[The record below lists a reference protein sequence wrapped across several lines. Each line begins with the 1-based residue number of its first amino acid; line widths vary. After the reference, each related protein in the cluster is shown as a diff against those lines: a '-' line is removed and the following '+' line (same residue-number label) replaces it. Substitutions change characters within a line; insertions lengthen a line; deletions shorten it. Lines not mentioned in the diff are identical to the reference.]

1 MAMEFRHRNGAKQV
15 DAHVVFTLKGVLVH
29 STREGGMN
37 VVLLTN
43 LEEGLKGGITVY
55 KYAPNKHLQEK
66 KSLCVNAIKHFRRHY
81 MFTTILKFKILSK
94 IQDSRRKL
102 IWAFAMQL

>member
-1 MAMEFRHRNGAKQV
+1 MMAMEFRYRNGAKQV

-43 LEEGLKGGITVY
+43 LEEGLKGG
-55 KYAPNKHLQEK
+55 A
-66 KSLCVNAIKHFRRHY
+66 
-81 MFTTILKFKILSK
+81 
-94 IQDSRRKL
+94 
-102 IWAFAMQL
+102 